1 MFRCLKRG
9 PGFYGYLWR
18 LTGPI
23 ALQNLITFSLGLI
36 DTLMVSWLGNTQM
49 AAVTTANVPVFLL
62 ISIVFGVQSG
72 LGILVS
78 QYWGKKDMESI
89 SRAIGVAAMLGTGIT
104 LVLAVVLF
112 LWPVQIM
119 DLLSNKHE
127 LSVLGAPYLKLIGFS
142 YVFNMLSSI
151 YVSAMRS
158 AENAGFGMK
167 LFGVSTLLNT
177 GMNYILI
184 FGKCGFPALGIQG
197 AAIATPLSRVA
208 EFLICL
214 VCAMRSRIL
223 PLDLAAFFRPGWEM
237 LRRFVK
243 YSTPVI
249 LNETA
254 WGLGNS
260 LLTVILGY
268 TDNSVEMLAANA
280 VMGNLNRLFLVVCF
294 GLGAATA
301 VMVGKA
307 IGEGQS
313 HREVMDLSR
322 TLLVFTLL
330 VGTGAGGGVPGAG
343 AHAVRAGGV
352 PAVQADGPV
361 RRHCRGAG
369 GDVVCD
375 DPPARLFHLRRHR
388 RAAGRRRR
396 GLVGGAGHCAPVA
409 AGPAA
414 DGPAGPGVQGQL
426 LVHRRRHSGG
436 EPAEGAPVRPAHPHR
451 KMDPRRHPA
460 PGGAVTFIQSCH
472 QIVTKFPAFVTG
484 LKLNCGM
491 RGGILDL

>member
-1 MFRCLKRG
+1 MLKYLKRG

-104 LVLAVVLF
+104 LVLALVLF

-158 AENAGFGMK
+158 AENPGFGMK

-177 GMNYILI
+177 GMNYLLI
-184 FGKCGFPALGIQG
+184 FGKCGLPALGIQG
-197 AAIATPLSRVA
+197 AAIATLLSRVA

-214 VCAMRSRIL
+214 VCALRSRIL

-280 VMGNLNRLFLVVCF
+280 VMGNLNRLF
-294 GLGAATA
+294 
-301 VMVGKA
+301 
-307 IGEGQS
+307 
-313 HREVMDLSR
+313 REVMDLSR

-330 VGTGAGGGVPGAG
+330 VGTGLAAVSLALVPTVFVPVVFPLFKLAGQSAAIAAALAVTSFVMIPLHAYSISAVTGVL
-343 AHAVRAGGV
+343 R
-352 PAVQADGPV
+352 
-361 RRHCRGAG
+361 AG
-369 GDVVCD
+369 GDVAWSAALDIAPQWLVAL
-375 DPPARLFHLRRHR
+375 PLTALF
-388 RAAGRRRR
+388 A
-396 GLVGGAGHCAPVA
+396 LVFKSNYWLVA
-409 AGPAA
+409 AAIQAESLLKVPLCALRIRTGKWIHDVTLP
-414 DGPAGPGVQGQL
+414 QGEL
-426 LVHRRRHSGG
+426 
-436 EPAEGAPVRPAHPHR
+436 
-451 KMDPRRHPA
+451 
-460 PGGAVTFIQSCH
+460 
-472 QIVTKFPAFVTG
+472 
-484 LKLNCGM
+484 
-491 RGGILDL
+491 